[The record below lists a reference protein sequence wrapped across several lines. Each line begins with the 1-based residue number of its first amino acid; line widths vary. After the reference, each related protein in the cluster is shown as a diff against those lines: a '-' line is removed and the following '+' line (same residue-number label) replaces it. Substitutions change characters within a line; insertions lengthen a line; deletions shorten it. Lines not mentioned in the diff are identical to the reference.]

1 MSAQV
6 IHIREFPKTERER
19 RYESLYLD
27 MIARLSEDY
36 ERRIRKLNSR
46 LKRRKRA

>member
-6 IHIREFPKTERER
+6 IHIREFPKTEREQ

-27 MIARLSEDY
+27 MLARISEDY
-36 ERRIRKLNSR
+36 ERKLRRLKAR
-46 LKRRKRA
+46 LKRRKA